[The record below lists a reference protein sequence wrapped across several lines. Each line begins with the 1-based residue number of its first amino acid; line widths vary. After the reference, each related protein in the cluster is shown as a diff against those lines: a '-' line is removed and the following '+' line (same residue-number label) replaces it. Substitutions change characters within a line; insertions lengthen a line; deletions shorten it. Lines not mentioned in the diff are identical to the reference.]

1 MAKKKTDYFELLEEQ
16 ISYTVK
22 AAKQLNNVLSN
33 FDPATLERERQE
45 LHVIERQGDL
55 KAHDIQDL
63 LAKEFITPIDRED
76 LAELIQEIDNV
87 TDSLDDVLIRAYI
100 YNIKAMRP
108 EAMRFGELLVS
119 SSECLARIAKEFRDF
134 RKSTALKD
142 EIVRL
147 NMFEEDG
154 DAIYTEAMAAL
165 FRSNSDPL
173 DVIAWMNLFETL
185 EGACDAFEHVCDLY
199 ERVMMKNM

>member
-22 AAKQLNNVLSN
+22 AAKQLHTVLSN

-55 KAHDIQDL
+55 KAHDIQDM

-100 YNIKAMRP
+100 YNIRAMRP
-108 EAMRFGELLVS
+108 EAMRFSELLVS

-134 RKSTALKD
+134 RKSTQLKD
-142 EIVRL
+142 EIIRL

-154 DAIYTEAMAAL
+154 DSIYTEAMASL
-165 FRSNSDPL
+165 FRSNNDPL
-173 DVIAWMNLFETL
+173 EVIAWMNLYETL